1 MAEFLAELLGVRWW
15 LGRERVRRI
24 WERSKVVGVERK
36 RRKRGGHA
44 VWSLSGVDEH
54 AGGSSTSWRARA
66 AKQLRGLAHGGAGRS
81 GSAPAAEHP
90 PLLEH
95 CSEPYPTIVCFCKIR
110 PNFELKTIAPK
121 QKLCRNL
128 QTTKHVLIPK
138 TYSKWKSVN
147 LAKQFELQISI

>member
-1 MAEFLAELLGVRWW
+1 MAELLGVRWW

-36 RRKRGGHA
+36 RRKRGGRA
-44 VWSLSGVDEH
+44 VWSLRGVDEH

-90 PLLEH
+90 PLLED
-95 CSEPYPTIVCFCKIR
+95 CSEPYPTIVCFCIIR
-110 PNFELKTIAPK
+110 PIFELKT
-121 QKLCRNL
+121 KLHQNKSCAEIYKL
-128 QTTKHVLIPK
+128 Q
-138 TYSKWKSVN
+138 N
-147 LAKQFELQISI
+147 MF